1 MSDFKLTSKI
11 DMSILNPYDVKLG
24 NEYIDNLIST
34 ALSIVPLAFTMIGTE
49 LEVVRAFYPK
59 GRLEAEL
66 GDKAN
71 AYDRKYSYG
80 LALSFKW
87 KSFTENSAI
96 RIAIDMFDMLSEAG
110 LHVVIDPY
118 KQELRLYRKMKDRK
132 VFIITSIDN
141 KKKIIKS

>member
-1 MSDFKLTSKI
+1 MSDFKLTNKI
-11 DMSILNPYDVKLG
+11 DLSILNPYDVKLG
-24 NEYIDNLIST
+24 NEYMDNLIST
-34 ALSIVPLAFTMIGTE
+34 ALSIIPLAFTMIGTE

-59 GRLEAEL
+59 SRLEVDI
-66 GDKAN
+66 GDRAN
-71 AYDRKYSYG
+71 AYDKKYTYG

-96 RIAIDMFDMLSEAG
+96 RIAIDMFDTLSEAG
-110 LHVVIDPY
+110 LHIIIDPY
-118 KQELRLYRKMKDRK
+118 KEELRLYRKMKDRK